1 MRQFIALILA
11 LVMVFALLPAGI
23 SLADSSYDTIRVK
36 LSTNNATA
44 LSIYVSGEY
53 FIQENGASFS
63 GGTLTVRSNLDGTLT
78 LYHSSLGSLY
88 AGVSLHLMR
97 AKMDKSAGYLQLNG
111 YRYLGHFYIA
121 PLSSGYL
128 RVINEVPL
136 AHYLYGVVAYEM
148 SDSFPMEALKAQ
160 AIAAK
165 CYALSLRSS
174 GDYDIGDTSSDQ
186 VYRGYY
192 AGYSNVI
199 AAVDSTIQ
207 EVLTV
212 NGKLLCTYYA
222 ASNGGETMLPS
233 QAWSGRSS
241 SGYAVVQDPYDLRN
255 VYAKKETVT
264 VPLNRG
270 GSISQGLWN
279 LLLTKAS
286 AATGQS
292 CTALYNIAQ
301 FSLHTPRF
309 SGQTRNMTAGTAV
322 VSVYTAGNT
331 LLENITVNFTT
342 QELEAYQVVL
352 DSSLRIFWGEQAADG
367 SAYYIY
373 HLRYGHG
380 VGLSQRGAQQAASEG
395 LSYRDILKFYYPGAT
410 LSTISV
416 QMPAD
421 PARPNGSQPAGDYV
435 LARTTGGVN
444 LRVGPGVTYTSLG
457 VIPADAQLQVF
468 SREGGWARVAYGS
481 YAGYV
486 SEDYIAYDNGYPP
499 NSGATPSPSASPVPS
514 PTPEGSAAPGVI
526 AYGQVTGQG
535 VNFRTGPSTLYESL
549 CKLDRNTPL
558 SIYGQENGWYR
569 AQANGQNGYIIGSYV
584 RITGYPSYVPEVD
597 TPLQPSLPLSTPSP
611 SAQPTATPDVSSGY
625 TAVETGLLN
634 AGGVN
639 FRKGPDTSF
648 ASYGKLDKNTGVFVL
663 GRDGD
668 WYYVQIGQ
676 TKGYVYDSYITI
688 TGTARIDSQGNVEG
702 APPQGSTGLG
712 KTTGNVYLR
721 QGPGTSHE
729 ALDILRKG
737 AEVILYEM
745 ESGWYKVK
753 LEDGTAGYVSSKYIT
768 VTQSYND
775 AMEDLFQPDEPS
787 KPQSTGKGVAT
798 TDVNFREGPS
808 TSHKKL
814 GRIPEGASLILYGQ
828 DGDWQQVEYNGIMG
842 YVYGK
847 YVKKTSADQQ
857 ETVGTPDTPVSSST
871 LRLAQGSAGGK
882 VNFRKAPST
891 QAEKIQLLSK
901 GTELQ
906 ILGQWDEWYYVL
918 YKGQAGFAFKDYI
931 RVESQGDAGIPQVN
945 ANIQPRACTTSA
957 QVNLRAG
964 ANTDSAVIKLLDR
977 RSEITVYYVQGDW
990 CLANY
995 QGTLGYVF
1003 SEYVNFG

>member
-11 LVMVFALLPAGI
+11 LVLVFALLPAGT
-23 SLADSSYDTIRVK
+23 SLADSGYDTIRVK

-44 LSIYVSGEY
+44 LSIYASGEY
-53 FIQENGASFS
+53 FVQENGASFS

-88 AGVSLHLMR
+88 TGANLHLMR

-241 SGYAVVQDPYDLRN
+241 SGYAVAQDPYDLRN

-270 GSISQGLWN
+270 GAISQGLWN
-279 LLLTKAS
+279 LLITKAS

-292 CTALYNIAQ
+292 CTTLYNIAQ

-352 DSSLRIFWGEQAADG
+352 DSSLRSFWGEQAADG

-373 HLRYGHG
+373 HLRYDHG

-395 LSYRDILKFYYPGAT
+395 LSYREILKFYYPGAT

-421 PARPNGSQPAGDYV
+421 PARPNAFQPAGDYV
-435 LARTTGGVN
+435 FARTTGGVN

-499 NSGATPSPSASPVPS
+499 DSGATPSPSASPAPSPS
-514 PTPEGSAAPGVI
+514 PTASAAPGVI

-535 VNFRTGPSTLYESL
+535 VNFRTGPSTRYESL

-558 SIYGQENGWYR
+558 SIYGQENGWYQ
-569 AQANGQNGYIIGSYV
+569 AQANGKTGYIIGSYV
-584 RITGYPSYVPEVD
+584 RITGYPAYVPEVE
-597 TPLQPSLPLSTPSP
+597 TPLYPSLPLSTPSP
-611 SAQPTATPDVSSGY
+611 SAQPTATPDASSGY
-625 TAVETGLLN
+625 TTVETGLLN

-639 FRKGPDTSF
+639 FRKGPDTSY

-668 WYYVQIGQ
+668 WYFVQIGQ

-737 AEVILYEM
+737 TEVILYEM
-745 ESGWYKVK
+745 ESGWYRIK

-768 VTQSYND
+768 VTQSYSD
-775 AMEDLFQPDEPS
+775 AMEDLFQPDEPA
-787 KPQSTGKGVAT
+787 KPQSTGKGVTT

-814 GRIPEGASLILYGQ
+814 GRIPEGASLTLYGQ
-828 DGDWQQVEYNGIMG
+828 DGDWQQVEYNGITG

-847 YVKKTSADQQ
+847 YIKKASADQQ
-857 ETVGTPDTPVSSST
+857 ETVGTPDAPVSSSS
-871 LRLAQGSAGGK
+871 LRLAQGSAGGN

-891 QAEKIQLLSK
+891 QAEKIHLLSK

-931 RVESQGDAGIPQVN
+931 RVESQGDAGIPNVN
-945 ANIQPRACTTSA
+945 ANIQPRVCSTSA

-964 ANTDSAVIKLLDR
+964 ANTDSAVIQLLDR

-990 CLANY
+990 CLASY
-995 QGTLGYVF
+995 QGVLGYVF
-1003 SEYVNFG
+1003 SKYVNFG

>member
-11 LVMVFALLPAGI
+11 LVLVFALLPAGT
-23 SLADSSYDTIRVK
+23 SLADSGYDTIRVK

-44 LSIYVSGEY
+44 LSIYASGEY
-53 FIQENGASFS
+53 FVQENGASFS

-88 AGVSLHLMR
+88 TGASLHLMR

-165 CYALSLRSS
+165 CYALSQRSS

-241 SGYAVVQDPYDLRN
+241 SGYAVAQDPYDLRN

-270 GSISQGLWN
+270 GAISQGLWN
-279 LLLTKAS
+279 LLITKAS

-292 CTALYNIAQ
+292 CTTLYNIAQ

-331 LLENITVNFTT
+331 LLENVTVNFTT

-352 DSSLRIFWGEQAADG
+352 DSSLRTFWGEQAADG

-395 LSYRDILKFYYPGAT
+395 LSYREILKFYYPGAT

-421 PARPNGSQPAGDYV
+421 PARPNASQPAGDYV
-435 LARTTGGVN
+435 FARTTGGVN

-499 NSGATPSPSASPVPS
+499 DSGATPSPSASPAPSPS
-514 PTPEGSAAPGVI
+514 PTASAAPGVI
-526 AYGQVTGQG
+526 AYGQVTGQD
-535 VNFRTGPSTLYESL
+535 VNFRTGPSTRYESL
-549 CKLDRNTPL
+549 CKLDRNTSL
-558 SIYGQENGWYR
+558 SIYGQENGWYQ
-569 AQANGQNGYIIGSYV
+569 AQANGKTGYIIGSYV
-584 RITGYPSYVPEVD
+584 RITGYPAYVPEVE
-597 TPLQPSLPLSTPSP
+597 TPLYPSLPLSTPSP
-611 SAQPTATPDVSSGY
+611 SAQPTATPDASSGY

-639 FRKGPDTSF
+639 FRKGPDTSY

-668 WYYVQIGQ
+668 WYSVQIGQ

-737 AEVILYEM
+737 TEVILYEM
-745 ESGWYKVK
+745 ESGWYRIK

-768 VTQSYND
+768 VTQSYSD
-775 AMEDLFQPDEPS
+775 AMEDLFQPDEPAN
-787 KPQSTGKGVAT
+787 PQSTGKGVTT

-814 GRIPEGASLILYGQ
+814 GRIPEGASLTLYGQ
-828 DGDWQQVEYNGIMG
+828 DGDWQQVEYNGITG

-847 YVKKTSADQQ
+847 YIKKASADQQ
-857 ETVGTPDTPVSSST
+857 ETVGTPDAPVSSSS
-871 LRLAQGSAGGK
+871 LRLAQGSAGGN

-931 RVESQGDAGIPQVN
+931 RVESQGDAGIPNVN
-945 ANIQPRACTTSA
+945 ANIQPRVCSTSA

-964 ANTDSAVIKLLDR
+964 ANTDSAVIQLLDR

-990 CLANY
+990 CLASY
-995 QGTLGYVF
+995 QGVLGYVF
-1003 SEYVNFG
+1003 SKYVNFG

>member
-1 MRQFIALILA
+1 M
-11 LVMVFALLPAGI
+11 
-23 SLADSSYDTIRVK
+23 
-36 LSTNNATA
+36 
-44 LSIYVSGEY
+44 
-53 FIQENGASFS
+53 
-63 GGTLTVRSNLDGTLT
+63 
-78 LYHSSLGSLY
+78 
-88 AGVSLHLMR
+88 
-97 AKMDKSAGYLQLNG
+97 
-111 YRYLGHFYIA
+111 
-121 PLSSGYL
+121 
-128 RVINEVPL
+128 
-136 AHYLYGVVAYEM
+136 
-148 SDSFPMEALKAQ
+148 
-160 AIAAK
+160 
-165 CYALSLRSS
+165 
-174 GDYDIGDTSSDQ
+174 
-186 VYRGYY
+186 
-192 AGYSNVI
+192 
-199 AAVDSTIQ
+199 
-207 EVLTV
+207 
-212 NGKLLCTYYA
+212 
-222 ASNGGETMLPS
+222 
-233 QAWSGRSS
+233 
-241 SGYAVVQDPYDLRN
+241 
-255 VYAKKETVT
+255 
-264 VPLNRG
+264 
-270 GSISQGLWN
+270 
-279 LLLTKAS
+279 
-286 AATGQS
+286 
-292 CTALYNIAQ
+292 
-301 FSLHTPRF
+301 
-309 SGQTRNMTAGTAV
+309 
-322 VSVYTAGNT
+322 
-331 LLENITVNFTT
+331 
-342 QELEAYQVVL
+342 
-352 DSSLRIFWGEQAADG
+352 
-367 SAYYIY
+367 
-373 HLRYGHG
+373 
-380 VGLSQRGAQQAASEG
+380 
-395 LSYRDILKFYYPGAT
+395 
-410 LSTISV
+410 
-416 QMPAD
+416 
-421 PARPNGSQPAGDYV
+421 
-435 LARTTGGVN
+435 
-444 LRVGPGVTYTSLG
+444 
-457 VIPADAQLQVF
+457 
-468 SREGGWARVAYGS
+468 
-481 YAGYV
+481 

-499 NSGATPSPSASPVPS
+499 DSGATPSPSASPVPS

-584 RITGYPSYVPEVD
+584 RITGYPAYVPEVE
-597 TPLQPSLPLSTPSP
+597 TPLYPSLPLSTPSP

-828 DGDWQQVEYNGIMG
+828 DGDWQQVEYNGIIG

-871 LRLAQGSAGGK
+871 VRLAQGSAGGK

-957 QVNLRAG
+957 QVNLRAD